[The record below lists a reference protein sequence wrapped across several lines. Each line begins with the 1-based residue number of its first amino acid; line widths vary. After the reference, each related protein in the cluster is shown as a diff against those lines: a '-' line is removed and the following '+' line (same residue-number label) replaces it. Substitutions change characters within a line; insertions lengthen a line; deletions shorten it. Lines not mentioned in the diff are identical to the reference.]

1 MLTKPLNSLLLW
13 INLWSWDW
21 WFSIEYCVCDVE
33 NEGAMKVVEA
43 GRCDEKLNE
52 DCQESKCDGDC
63 VRKHGNLASGR
74 CNAIEDCICR
84 FPC

>member
-1 MLTKPLNSLLLW
+1 MKLITSVLILLLVLA
-13 INLWSWDW
+13 ID
-21 WFSIEYCVCDVE
+21 IE

-43 GRCDEKLNE
+43 GRCEEKLNE
-52 DCQESKCDGDC
+52 DCQESKCNSDC

>member
-1 MLTKPLNSLLLW
+1 MKLITSVLILLLVLA
-13 INLWSWDW
+13 IKIDMFC
-21 WFSIEYCVCDVE
+21 FSQ
-33 NEGAMKVVEA
+33 NEGAMEVVEA

-52 DCQESKCDGDC
+52 DCQESKCDSDC
-63 VRKHGNLASGR
+63 VKKHGNLVSGR